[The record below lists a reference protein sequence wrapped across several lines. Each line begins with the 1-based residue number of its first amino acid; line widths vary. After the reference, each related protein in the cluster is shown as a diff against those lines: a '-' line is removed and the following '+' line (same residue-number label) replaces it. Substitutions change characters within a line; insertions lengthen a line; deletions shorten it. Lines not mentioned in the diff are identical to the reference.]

1 MTAQQDLFEDDE
13 DYLLSEF
20 RRGNPEAMRHVFLR
34 FWKIQ
39 VFFARSY
46 VPEAE
51 IAEEVASDA
60 FLKLWNKRE
69 GFSSM
74 AAIRSFLYVTTRN
87 GCVDQLR
94 KAKRQRQNNKDYRY
108 LESDEVFDDPMEMEI
123 INTELLEKMLQAI
136 DILPNQYKKVM
147 HLIASGMGTDEIAEK
162 MNLSPKII
170 RNYKARAIMMLKKD
184 LEGRNFLII
193 LLMLSLTLR

>member
-1 MTAQQDLFEDDE
+1 MAAQQDLFEEDE

-20 RRGNPEAMRHVFLR
+20 RRGNPEAMRHIFLR

-46 VPEAE
+46 VPESE

-60 FLKLWNKRE
+60 FLKLWNKKE
-69 GFSSM
+69 GFSSL
-74 AAIRSFLYVTTRN
+74 AAIRSFLYITTRN

-94 KAKRQRQNNKDYRY
+94 KAKRQRQNTKDYKY

-193 LLMLSLTLR
+193 LLLLSLGLQ